1 MSEKIIYDDETGK
14 HHDITELMHALGFE
28 KVITCKDCRRRS
40 VDCPLSVW
48 AGPHDDDFC
57 SRAEP
62 KEERD
67 K

>member
-1 MSEKIIYDDETGK
+1 MSDAKERLVDALE
-14 HHDITELMHALGFE
+14 ELMTPE
-28 KVITCKDCRRRS
+28 EVKVIYCKDCRRRS